1 MLNIREVI
9 RRLLKY
15 AVLVIV
21 VGFACYSI
29 PDTRP
34 SNMEIVWIALIAG
47 MVFSILDS
55 VTPSIKIH
63 VEKKVEN
70 KVETQE

>member
-1 MLNIREVI
+1 MLNVREVI
-9 RRLLKY
+9 RRLMKY

-21 VGFACYSI
+21 VGFACHSI
-29 PDTRP
+29 PQTP
-34 SNMEIVWIALIAG
+34 PNNTEIVWIAFIAG

-63 VEKKVEN
+63 VEKKVET
-70 KVETQE
+70 KE